1 MKPLVIWS
9 DFDGDGGGDGESKG
23 GNENSGNGGEG
34 ERGDV
39 GEDEAD
45 KSEDKEFGRY
55 YCETGRSMT
64 AAYLCSR

>member
-1 MKPLVIWS
+1 MATAAETVRVKVETRIVVM
-9 DFDGDGGGDGESKG
+9 EAK
-23 GNENSGNGGEG
+23 ERER

-64 AAYLCSR
+64 VAYLCSR